1 MLFRELVEGNAISLP
16 EGNAFTVTSVPE
28 EDPVTGCLF
37 VTGMLEDGT
46 ESRYFAT
53 EETLVTVVSDGD

>member
-16 EGNAFTVTSVPE
+16 EGNFTVTSVPE

-37 VTGMLEDGT
+37 VTGLLEDGT
-46 ESRYFAT
+46 ESVILRQKRRW
-53 EETLVTVVSDGD
+53 